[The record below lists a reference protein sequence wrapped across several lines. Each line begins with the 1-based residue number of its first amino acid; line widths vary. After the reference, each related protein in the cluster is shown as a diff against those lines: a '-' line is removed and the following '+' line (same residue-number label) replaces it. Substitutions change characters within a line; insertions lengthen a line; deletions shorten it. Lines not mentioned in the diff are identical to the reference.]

1 MNNKND
7 FYAALVPV
15 RIPQRYLRCTLTGK
29 RGIRLAL
36 ASIPACSLQAPAL
49 ASARI
54 RRAHPRP
61 CSALAPVRIP

>member
-7 FYAALVPV
+7 FPCDARSGSNP
-15 RIPQRYLRCTLTGK
+15 LTFSQHPLSGK

-54 RRAHPRP
+54 RRALPRP
-61 CSALAPVRIP
+61 CSALVPVRIP